1 MDVHTVGVIGAGQMG
16 AGIAQVTA
24 QAGIPV
30 IMQDVSAEFCKRGF
44 EGIRKNLDRMI
55 QRGRFKPE
63 ERDRVLESI
72 KTGTDLAMMK
82 KADFVIEAVTEN
94 EDAKIGIFQ
103 QLDKVCDPDVI
114 FASNTSSIS
123 ITRMGA
129 RTTRADKVIGMHF
142 MNPVPAMKLVE
153 IIRGLATSDE
163 TYHATQKLAERVGKS
178 TMTAQDFPGF
188 IVNRVLLPM
197 INEAIY
203 TLYEGVGGVTDI
215 DTAMKLGTN
224 QPMGPLELA
233 DLIGLDTCLAIMEV
247 MHRVL
252 GDDKYR
258 PCPLL
263 KKYVDAGYLG
273 RKTPRLLHLQR
284 TGESGPAASA
294 AIGARPCQIAS
305 IDRNSR
311 RRVKMVVKAFIL
323 IDTSPGK
330 ARDVAAKIRQVKGV
344 SMAHAVTGP
353 HDIIAIAEAP
363 DVTTLGELVVQGIES
378 VVALNRSLTSIVA
391 D

>member
-1 MDVHTVGVIGAGQMG
+1 MG
-16 AGIAQVTA
+16 AGIAQVAA
-24 QAGIPV
+24 QAGLAVVMHDIALE
-30 IMQDVSAEFCKRGF
+30 MCQRGVDS
-44 EGIRKNLDRMI
+44 IARNLDRMI
-55 QRGRFKPE
+55 ERGRFKPE
-63 ERDRVLESI
+63 ERDRVMRRVETTTNLE
-72 KTGTDLAMMK
+72 DLAK
-82 KADFVIEAVTEN
+82 VPFVIEAVVEN
-94 EDAKIGIFQ
+94 EDAKIALLQ
-103 QLDKVCDPDVI
+103 KLDKFCPPETI

-129 RTTRADKVIGMHF
+129 RTTRADRVIGMHF

-153 IIRGLATSDE
+153 IIRGLATSE
-163 TYHATQKLAERVGKS
+163 ATFQQTRALAEQLGKT

-203 TLYEGVGGVTDI
+203 TMYEGVGGVTDI

-273 RKTPRLLHLQR
+273 KKSGRGFYVYDEKGTLIPPPR
-284 TGESGPAASA
+284 
-294 AIGARPCQIAS
+294 
-305 IDRNSR
+305 
-311 RRVKMVVKAFIL
+311 
-323 IDTSPGK
+323 
-330 ARDVAAKIRQVKGV
+330 
-344 SMAHAVTGP
+344 
-353 HDIIAIAEAP
+353 
-363 DVTTLGELVVQGIES
+363 
-378 VVALNRSLTSIVA
+378 
-391 D
+391 

>member
-1 MDVHTVGVIGAGQMG
+1 MAVSTVGVVGAGQMG
-16 AGIAQVTA
+16 SGIAQVTA
-24 QAGIPV
+24 QAGVRIL
-30 IMQDVSAEFCKRGF
+30 MNDVSQDMCKRGL
-44 EGIRKNLDRMI
+44 EAVGRNLDRMV

-63 ERDRVLESI
+63 ERDRVIARIETTTNLE
-72 KTGTDLAMMK
+72 DLAC
-82 KADFVIEAVTEN
+82 ADFVIEAVVEN
-94 EDAKIGIFQ
+94 EDAKIGLFQ
-103 QLDKVCDPDVI
+103 KLDQLCPPEVI

-129 RTTRADKVIGMHF
+129 RTRRADRVIGMHF
-142 MNPVPAMKLVE
+142 MNPVPAMRLVE

-163 TYHATQKLAERVGKS
+163 TYQATRALAERVGKT

-273 RKTPRLLHLQR
+273 RK
-284 TGESGPAASA
+284 SGRGFYKYDAQ
-294 AIGARPCQIAS
+294 GNQ
-305 IDRNSR
+305 
-311 RRVKMVVKAFIL
+311 
-323 IDTSPGK
+323 
-330 ARDVAAKIRQVKGV
+330 VA
-344 SMAHAVTGP
+344 P
-353 HDIIAIAEAP
+353 
-363 DVTTLGELVVQGIES
+363 QG
-378 VVALNRSLTSIVA
+378 
-391 D
+391 

>member
-1 MDVHTVGVIGAGQMG
+1 MAVSTVGVVGAGQMG

-24 QAGIPV
+24 QAGV
-30 IMQDVSAEFCKRGF
+30 RVVMNDVSQEMCSHGLD
-44 EGIRKNLDRMI
+44 GIGRNLDRMV

-63 ERDRVLESI
+63 ERDRVIARIETTTNLE
-72 KTGTDLAMMK
+72 DLAC
-82 KADFVIEAVTEN
+82 ADFVIEAVVEN
-94 EDAKIGIFQ
+94 EDAKIGLLQ
-103 QLDKVCDPDVI
+103 KLDQLCPPEVI

-129 RTTRADKVIGMHF
+129 RTRRADRVIGMHF
-142 MNPVPAMKLVE
+142 MNPVPAMRLVE
-153 IIRGLATSDE
+153 IIRGLATSEE
-163 TYHATQKLAERVGKS
+163 TYQATRALAERVGKT

-273 RKTPRLLHLQR
+273 RK
-284 TGESGPAASA
+284 SGRGFYKYDAQGNPSA
-294 AIGARPCQIAS
+294 P
-305 IDRNSR
+305 
-311 RRVKMVVKAFIL
+311 
-323 IDTSPGK
+323 
-330 ARDVAAKIRQVKGV
+330 
-344 SMAHAVTGP
+344 
-353 HDIIAIAEAP
+353 
-363 DVTTLGELVVQGIES
+363 
-378 VVALNRSLTSIVA
+378 
-391 D
+391 

>member
-1 MDVHTVGVIGAGQMG
+1 MSVSKVGVVGAGQMG
-16 AGIAQVTA
+16 SGIAQVTA

-30 IMQDVSAEFCKRGF
+30 LMHDISQEAVRRGLDAI
-44 EGIRKNLDRMI
+44 GRNLDRMI

-63 ERDRVLESI
+63 DRERVMRRIETTSLID
-72 KTGTDLAMMK
+72 DLAR
-82 KADFVIEAVTEN
+82 ADFVIEAAVEA
-94 EDAKIGIFQ
+94 EEVKIGVFQ
-103 QLDKVCDPDVI
+103 ELDRICRPEVI

-129 RTTRADKVIGMHF
+129 RTSRADRVIGMHF

-153 IIRGLATSDE
+153 IIRGLATSDD
-163 TYHATQKLAERVGKS
+163 TYQATRELAEKLGKT

-247 MHRVL
+247 MQRVL

-273 RKTPRLLHLQR
+273 RKSGRGFYTYNEQGNPVPPPR
-284 TGESGPAASA
+284 
-294 AIGARPCQIAS
+294 
-305 IDRNSR
+305 
-311 RRVKMVVKAFIL
+311 
-323 IDTSPGK
+323 
-330 ARDVAAKIRQVKGV
+330 
-344 SMAHAVTGP
+344 
-353 HDIIAIAEAP
+353 
-363 DVTTLGELVVQGIES
+363 
-378 VVALNRSLTSIVA
+378 
-391 D
+391 

>member
-1 MDVHTVGVIGAGQMG
+1 MAVSTVGVVGAGQMG
-16 AGIAQVTA
+16 SGIAQVTA
-24 QAGIPV
+24 QAGV
-30 IMQDVSAEFCKRGF
+30 RVVMNDVSQEMCSHGLDAIGR
-44 EGIRKNLDRMI
+44 NLDRMV

-63 ERDRVLESI
+63 ERDRVIARIETTTNLE
-72 KTGTDLAMMK
+72 DLAS
-82 KADFVIEAVTEN
+82 ADFVIEAVVES
-94 EDAKIGIFQ
+94 EDAKIGLFQ
-103 QLDKVCDPDVI
+103 KLDQLCPPEVI

-129 RTTRADKVIGMHF
+129 RTRRADRVIGMHF
-142 MNPVPAMKLVE
+142 MNPVPAMRLVE

-163 TYHATQKLAERVGKS
+163 TYQATRALAERVGKT

-273 RKTPRLLHLQR
+273 RK
-284 TGESGPAASA
+284 SGRGFYKYDAQGNP
-294 AIGARPCQIAS
+294 IA
-305 IDRNSR
+305 
-311 RRVKMVVKAFIL
+311 
-323 IDTSPGK
+323 P
-330 ARDVAAKIRQVKGV
+330 
-344 SMAHAVTGP
+344 
-353 HDIIAIAEAP
+353 
-363 DVTTLGELVVQGIES
+363 
-378 VVALNRSLTSIVA
+378 
-391 D
+391 

>member
-1 MDVHTVGVIGAGQMG
+1 MSLQQIGVIGAGQMG
-16 AGIAQVTA
+16 AGIAQVAA
-24 QAGIPV
+24 QAEIAVVMHDISPE
-30 IMQDVSAEFCKRGF
+30 MCKRSVDT
-44 EGIRKNLDRMI
+44 IARNLDRMI
-55 QRGRFKPE
+55 ERGRFQPE
-63 ERDRVLESI
+63 DRDRVMRRVETTTNLEDMA
-72 KTGTDLAMMK
+72 KVG
-82 KADFVIEAVTEN
+82 FVIEAVIEN
-94 EDAKIGIFQ
+94 EDAKIALLQ
-103 QLDKVCDPDVI
+103 KLDKVCPPDTI

-129 RTTRADKVIGMHF
+129 RTSRADRVIGMHF

-153 IIRGLATSDE
+153 IIRGLATSE
-163 TYHATQKLAERVGKS
+163 ATFQQTRALAEQLGKT

-203 TLYEGVGGVTDI
+203 TMYEGVGGVTDI

-273 RKTPRLLHLQR
+273 RKSGRGFYVYDEKGALIPPPR
-284 TGESGPAASA
+284 
-294 AIGARPCQIAS
+294 
-305 IDRNSR
+305 
-311 RRVKMVVKAFIL
+311 
-323 IDTSPGK
+323 
-330 ARDVAAKIRQVKGV
+330 
-344 SMAHAVTGP
+344 
-353 HDIIAIAEAP
+353 
-363 DVTTLGELVVQGIES
+363 
-378 VVALNRSLTSIVA
+378 
-391 D
+391 

>member
-1 MDVHTVGVIGAGQMG
+1 MGVSTVGVVGAGQMG
-16 AGIAQVTA
+16 SGIAQVTA
-24 QAGIPV
+24 QAGV
-30 IMQDVSAEFCKRGF
+30 RVVMNDVSQEMCSHGLD
-44 EGIRKNLDRMI
+44 GIGRNLDRMV

-63 ERDRVLESI
+63 ERDRVIARIETTTNLE
-72 KTGTDLAMMK
+72 DLAC
-82 KADFVIEAVTEN
+82 ADFVIEAVVEN
-94 EDAKIGIFQ
+94 EDAKIGLFQ
-103 QLDKVCDPDVI
+103 KLDQLCPPEVI

-129 RTTRADKVIGMHF
+129 RTRRADRVIGMHF
-142 MNPVPAMKLVE
+142 MNPVPAMRLVE

-163 TYHATQKLAERVGKS
+163 TYQATRALAERVGKT
-178 TMTAQDFPGF
+178 TMTAEDFPGF

-273 RKTPRLLHLQR
+273 RK
-284 TGESGPAASA
+284 SGRGFYKYDAQGNP
-294 AIGARPCQIAS
+294 IA
-305 IDRNSR
+305 
-311 RRVKMVVKAFIL
+311 
-323 IDTSPGK
+323 P
-330 ARDVAAKIRQVKGV
+330 
-344 SMAHAVTGP
+344 
-353 HDIIAIAEAP
+353 
-363 DVTTLGELVVQGIES
+363 
-378 VVALNRSLTSIVA
+378 
-391 D
+391 

>member
-1 MDVHTVGVIGAGQMG
+1 MEVHTVGVIGAGQMG

-30 IMQDVSAEFCKRGF
+30 LMHDVSAEFCKRGF

-72 KTGTDLAMMK
+72 KTGTEIEMMK

-94 EDAKIGIFQ
+94 EDAKIAIFQ
-103 QLDKVCDPDVI
+103 RLDKVCDPDVI

-163 TYHATQKLAERVGKS
+163 TYRATQTLAERVGKS

-252 GDDKYR
+252 GDDKYH

-273 RKTPRLLHLQR
+273 RKTNR
-284 TGESGPAASA
+284 GFYIYNE
-294 AIGARPCQIAS
+294 
-305 IDRNSR
+305 
-311 RRVKMVVKAFIL
+311 
-323 IDTSPGK
+323 
-330 ARDVAAKIRQVKGV
+330 
-344 SMAHAVTGP
+344 
-353 HDIIAIAEAP
+353 
-363 DVTTLGELVVQGIES
+363 QGNP
-378 VVALNRSLTSIVA
+378 VPPPPLR
-391 D
+391 